1 MTAREVREARKSRK
15 LTQQQFSNIVG
26 FPLRTIQK
34 WEGSERNMSKW
45 SKSDVLDKLSKYD
58 ARLKGTLLTLKLCED
73 KNGKEF

>member
-1 MTAREVREARKSRK
+1 MTAEEIREERKSRK

-45 SKSDVLDKLSKYD
+45 SKRDVLKKLVEYD
-58 ARLKGTLLTLKLCED
+58 AMIKGD
-73 KNGKEF
+73 

>member
-1 MTAREVREARKSRK
+1 MTAKEIREERKSRE

-45 SKSDVLDKLSKYD
+45 SKRDVLEKLSNYD
-58 ARLKGTLLTLKLCED
+58 ARLQGTLLTLSLCEAKD
-73 KNGKEF
+73 E

>member
-1 MTAREVREARKSRK
+1 MTAEQIRNERKKRK

-45 SKSDVLDKLSKYD
+45 SKRDVMDKLIKYD
-58 ARLKGTLLTLKLCED
+58 SRLKGTLLTMELCNET
-73 KNGKEF
+73 N